1 MRRRILLSRKKG
13 ASIDINS
20 FCTFRA
26 LEDDFS
32 VTLSHSACEYCI
44 NGDGQWISLPAG
56 TATAAVAAGET
67 LSFRNATASP
77 DVNSGIGTF
86 SCTKSCD
93 LLGTI
98 YALAPLQNY
107 GFRGLM
113 KNMAGLKTVSQT
125 FLFHPTATKL
135 PTRCFSDTFRSCTGL
150 TLAPDIPFTNID
162 EAGCSYMFYGCSTLT
177 TAPAFRFETVAKNAC
192 SSMFARCS
200 ALNYINSDSL
210 PAMTLAE
217 SCYESMFDSCSAL
230 TKGPVLPA
238 KKLVSNC
245 YKKMWYICS
254 NLNEIHCYCTDTL
267 GSTYSSSWVMS
278 VASSGTF
285 YQTVSYVATSTSA
298 RPTGWASVIVKV

>member
-32 VTLSHSACEYCI
+32 VTLSRSACEYCI
-44 NGDGQWISLPAG
+44 NGDGQWIPLPAG
-56 TATAAVAAGET
+56 TATAAVAAGGT

-77 DVNSGIGTF
+77 DTNSGIGKF

-98 YALAPLQNY
+98 YALAPLRDY
-107 GFRGLM
+107 GFKSLM
-113 KNMAGLKTVSQT
+113 QAVVGLKTVSQT
-125 FLFHPTATKL
+125 FLLHPTATNL
-135 PTRCFSDTFRSCTGL
+135 PKYCFSNLFYQCTGL
-150 TLAPDIPFTNID
+150 TLAPDIPFTNIG
-162 EAGCSYMFYGCSTLT
+162 EKGCSYMFYGCSALT
-177 TAPAFRFETVAKNAC
+177 TAPAFSFEAVAKSAC
-192 SSMFARCS
+192 SYMFARCS

-210 PAMTLAE
+210 PAETLAE
-217 SCYESMFDSCSAL
+217 SCYEYMFESCSGL

-238 KKLVSNC
+238 EKLVSNC
-245 YKKMWYICS
+245 YRRMWYLCS
-254 NLNEIHCYCTDTL
+254 KLNEIHCYCSDTL
-267 GSTYSSSWVMS
+267 SATYSDSWVMG

-285 YQTVSYVATSTSA
+285 YQTLSYIATSTSA
-298 RPTGWASVIVKV
+298 RPNGWTSVKVTA